1 MTPFLPVA
9 SKPLKPSL
17 QRTLLVCG
25 SGLMGLGFWGATAMA
40 QTPDLAAPAPAAIE
54 PAPPAAPSLTE
65 GTSLNQGVS
74 LPEYSAPEFAPA
86 PIPAAPLAP
95 QSAPTA
101 NLGDTF
107 IDRTQYS
114 LGATQRGEPVQ
125 RTVTPINP
133 PDYAV
138 AAVASAPSS
147 TYNVSSSLSSGIGS
161 WTPGST
167 TTIGREYFKKA
178 LRPLGRLGNGNIHLL
193 FPLAI
198 PAPITSLFGWR
209 THPISGE
216 QRFHSGTDLGAPL
229 GTPVLAAFTGRVV
242 LADWFGG
249 YGLAIGLEHNKG
261 QQQTLYGHLSEIF
274 VQPGEWIEQG
284 KPIGR
289 VGSTGAST
297 GPHLHFEVR
306 QRTAEGWVALDAGEQ
321 LETSLAQLAKSLE
334 VAQAASP
341 ATITVRPR
349 FNPKRAL
356 KAVL

>member
-1 MTPFLPVA
+1 MTPFNPTSPKSLT
-9 SKPLKPSL
+9 PSY

-25 SGLMGLGFWGATAMA
+25 SGLLGLSLWGAPAVA
-40 QTPDLAAPAPAAIE
+40 QTPDLVVPAPTATE
-54 PAPPAAPSLTE
+54 PAPPATPSLNAAPSLDA
-65 GTSLNQGVS
+65 GVS
-74 LPEYSAPEFAPA
+74 PPEYSAPEFSPAPVVAPWVDNPAPA
-86 PIPAAPLAP
+86 V
-95 QSAPTA
+95 
-101 NLGDTF
+101 NLGETF
-107 IDRTQYS
+107 IDRTQYN
-114 LGATQRGEPVQ
+114 LGATQRDEPVQ
-125 RTVTPINP
+125 RAIAPINP

-138 AAVASAPSS
+138 AAAP
-147 TYNVSSSLSSGIGS
+147 VSSSSGSSSIGS

-178 LRPLGRLGNGNIHLL
+178 LRPLGRLGNGNLRLL

-198 PAPITSLFGWR
+198 PASITSLFGWR
-209 THPISGE
+209 THPITGN

-261 QQQTLYGHLSEIF
+261 QQQTLYAHLSEVF
-274 VQPGEWIEQG
+274 VQPGEWVEQG
-284 KPIGR
+284 KAIGR

-297 GPHLHFEVR
+297 GPHLHFELR

-334 VAQAASP
+334 VAQAP
-341 ATITVRPR
+341 IVKVRPR
-349 FNPKRAL
+349 FDPKRAL
-356 KAVL
+356 RAVL